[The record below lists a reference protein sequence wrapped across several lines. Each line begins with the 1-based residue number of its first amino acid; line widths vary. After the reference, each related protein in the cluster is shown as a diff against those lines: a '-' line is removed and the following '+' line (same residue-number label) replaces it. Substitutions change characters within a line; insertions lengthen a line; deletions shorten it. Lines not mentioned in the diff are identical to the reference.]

1 MEIVLGIIGVLAI
14 AAGLFSS
21 YEVFQG
27 MQAVQGVGL
36 SFANPLLVMQF
47 AGPVS
52 LIVLGILMFALAMV
66 LRFLREIR
74 NSSARTAHYLREVA
88 HPGDQQ
94 R

>member
-1 MEIVLGIIGVLAI
+1 MEIVLGIIGAVAI
-14 AAGLFSS
+14 ALGLYAGF
-21 YEVFQG
+21 EVFQG
-27 MQAVQGVGL
+27 IQGMQGVGL
-36 SFANPLLVMQF
+36 AMTNPLLMMQF
-47 AGPVS
+47 AGPLS
-52 LIVLGILMFALAMV
+52 LIVSGILMFAFATA